1 MSDYVITCCSTAD
14 MAPEFFE
21 ERGIPYACFH
31 FTMDGKEYPDDMGKS
46 MALDEFYRR
55 ISAGAT
61 PVTSQVNEEDY
72 MKLFEPFLIQGKDC
86 LLYTSRCV

>member
-72 MKLFEPFLIQGKDC
+72 MKLLMRPALRSSVWKRNIRRG
-86 LLYTSRCV
+86 R